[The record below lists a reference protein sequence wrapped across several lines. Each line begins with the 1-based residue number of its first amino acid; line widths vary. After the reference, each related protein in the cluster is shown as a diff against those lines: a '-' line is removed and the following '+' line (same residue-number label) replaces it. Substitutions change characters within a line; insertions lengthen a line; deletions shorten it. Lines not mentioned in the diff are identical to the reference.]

1 MSTFFLCVFAL
12 SFVSWKKKPKRHCLH
27 EEDAVK
33 ISPTQSWW
41 NYQIQEA
48 FGSNFKSS
56 QKNYSREWMPQQIPL
71 KRVLVSK
78 DWEEVWLTSC
88 CPLYCCGRPHR
99 WTSPT
104 LCVLS
109 SLITPSVVGS
119 FSVGLIIII
128 NIGSFSA
135 RLIIISPVTDVKVQ
149 NHDGCQKLSCVRRS
163 LGAWE
168 RQQHR
173 LAAGILVAGLE
184 SLVLVCSK
192 VCCWYVGW

>member
-1 MSTFFLCVFAL
+1 MSTSFLCVFVL
-12 SFVSWKKKPKRHCLH
+12 SFVSWKKKPNRHCWH
-27 EEDAVK
+27 EKGVVK
-33 ISPTQSWW
+33 ISPNQSWRD
-41 NYQIQEA
+41 YQIEEE

-56 QKNYSREWMPQQIPL
+56 QKNYSKEWMPKQIPL
-71 KRVLVSK
+71 KGVLVSK

-109 SLITPSVVGS
+109 LITLSVVGS

-128 NIGSFSA
+128 NIIIGSFSA

-149 NHDGCQKLSCVRRS
+149 NHDGCQKLACVGRS

-173 LAAGILVAGLE
+173 SAAGILVGGLE
-184 SLVLVCSK
+184 SLVLVCWLVSL
-192 VCCWYVGW
+192 VLVS